1 MKVSVDPARCQGHA
15 RCIAFAPQTF
25 DLDDE
30 GYSFV
35 RAGCAEV
42 RAADEAVVLR
52 AAENCPE
59 QAIVVESGEPL
70 ADFRRR

>member
-1 MKVSVDPARCQGHA
+1 VRVAVDPARCQGHA
-15 RCIAFAPQTF
+15 RCIAFAPETF

-35 RAGCAEV
+35 RPGCADV
-42 RAADEAVVLR
+42 QPGREASVVR

-59 QAIVVESGEPL
+59 QAIAVDGAASP
-70 ADFRRR
+70 